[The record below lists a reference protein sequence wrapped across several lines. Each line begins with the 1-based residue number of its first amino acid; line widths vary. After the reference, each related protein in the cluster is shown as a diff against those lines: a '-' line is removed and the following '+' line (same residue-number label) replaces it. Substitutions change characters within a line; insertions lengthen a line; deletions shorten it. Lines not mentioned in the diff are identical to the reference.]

1 MNRYIVKQI
10 TMSEEKVDYVVDGVT
25 RPSCEADLPNLFG
38 WDGAIAR
45 SKKWEAKMNLM
56 HSADESMFH
65 TSYLALY
72 NDKYEV
78 EALNLDHV
86 FQITNLWDQPDA
98 VFTFEPG
105 HSTSVGDLIE
115 DTQDG
120 SIYLVAAFGFKQVV
134 APRESV
140 QFTVEA

>member
-10 TMSEEKVDYVVDGVT
+10 TMSEDRVAYDVDGKT
-25 RPSCEADLPNLFG
+25 THSSESDLPNLFG

-56 HSADESMFH
+56 HCDDETMFQGA
-65 TSYLALY
+65 YLALY

-86 FQITNLWDQPDA
+86 FQITNLWDCPDQ

-115 DTQDG
+115 DTQTG
-120 SIYLVAAFGFKQVV
+120 AIYLVAAFGFKQVV

>member
-1 MNRYIVKQI
+1 
-10 TMSEEKVDYVVDGVT
+10 MSEEKVDYVVDGVT

-86 FQITNLWDQPDA
+86 LYSLHSVKYLLRLHC
-98 VFTFEPG
+98 VFY
-105 HSTSVGDLIE
+105 IW
-115 DTQDG
+115 
-120 SIYLVAAFGFKQVV
+120 KQV
-134 APRESV
+134 EIHSK
-140 QFTVEA
+140 

>member
-10 TMSEEKVDYVVDGVT
+10 SMSEEPVDYVVDGVI

-56 HSADESMFH
+56 HCDDETMFKGA
-65 TSYLALY
+65 YLALY

-86 FQITNLWDQPDA
+86 FQITNLWDCPDQ
-98 VFTFEPG
+98 VHTFEVG

-115 DTQDG
+115 DTQTG
-120 SIYLVAAFGFKQVV
+120 AIYLVAGFGFKQVV

>member
-1 MNRYIVKQI
+1 MNRFIVKQI
-10 TMSEEKVDYVVDGVT
+10 AMSEDPVDYVVDGVT

-56 HSADESMFH
+56 HCDDETMFQGA
-65 TSYLALY
+65 YLALY
-72 NDKYEV
+72 NDVFEV
-78 EALNLDHV
+78 EALDLDHV
-86 FQITNLWDQPDA
+86 FQITNLWNNPDA
-98 VFTFEPG
+98 VHSFEPG

-115 DTQDG
+115 DLQDG
-120 SIYLVAAFGFKQVV
+120 SIHLVCGFGFKQVV
-134 APRESV
+134 APREPV

>member
-10 TMSEEKVDYVVDGVT
+10 TMSEESVDYVVDGVI

-56 HSADESMFH
+56 HCDDESMFQGA
-65 TSYLALY
+65 YIGLY

-86 FQITNLWDQPDA
+86 FQITNLWDEPDA
-98 VFTFEPG
+98 VHTFEPG

-115 DTQDG
+115 DTQTG
-120 SIYLVAAFGFKQVV
+120 AIYLVAAFGFKQVV